1 MGEGIIGFYNEWHR
15 NKKRKYIQAVVHM
28 DEKNHLHVVGVP
40 LEKAKSYYKDIIND
54 FILKIGMFKASSL
67 DKMGEKF
74 F

>member
-1 MGEGIIGFYNEWHR
+1 
-15 NKKRKYIQAVVHM
+15 M